1 MCAWIAR
8 VRQMQDREVAAPSTG
23 AHTQR
28 HVCAC
33 VCLCVRETSMAPAS
47 TFTSSCSAGADSA
60 STGASSCT
68 NWDRRP
74 RRGSEGIFRARC
86 ATGGLRQETCG
97 GPSRDAIPRAAPLR
111 ACRPCPHA
119 QAGSKRCA
127 LAQRGSAGRCWVRAR
142 AHETRKRNGSA
153 SERASVQART
163 RHDGMRRL
171 QPRKPRGR

>member
-1 MCAWIAR
+1 
-8 VRQMQDREVAAPSTG
+8 MQDREVAAPSTG

-60 STGASSCT
+60 STGASSCSWCGART
-68 NWDRRP
+68 GTADRDA
-74 RRGSEGIFRARC
+74 GSEGIFRARC

-119 QAGSKRCA
+119 KAGSKRCA